1 MSINVKFFSGDEK
14 INYEIKVDPNI
25 QFNELIDMLYE
36 KYPEYLETIN
46 YFMYRGSGIYDH
58 STKKLSELNIKDN
71 SVLILNQS
79 DEKRKDERKELIKR
93 RMFERQKKL
102 RKQKELDNDSSLTVE
117 QKINIKINNV
127 LEDMCIYGN
136 IIKEEIIFDKKKHPN
151 KYIETEDALQMKET
165 DNELFVLGL
174 LSNILENKGIET
186 AIEKDVNKNDAL
198 NEESSTCLQFISN
211 GMINKK
217 KYNLHFDFGD
227 KKNEELLND
236 ENEFEKFKERLKKKL
251 SKDYNTPTDKIVVT
265 FPQKGS
271 LKVNVIFQ
279 SDEFNDLNK
288 DEFLKKFK
296 QEKEFE
302 DLKNLKDI
310 SVDAIM
316 SACKLSKNQLDSR
329 GNRSEGWAIDE
340 MRGGKSYDPPIG
352 WIGIGLKVMDKYEDN
367 TWIGMENAE
376 GEWCV
381 AYHGVGDGQESDN
394 VKKAVGLIY
403 KGSFKAGKGQKHQNC
418 PDQFHPGKKVGTG
431 VYCTPKIKTAEEYGG
446 LSEINGIKYKTV
458 FMVRVKPEA
467 LRHCDK
473 CIDSK
478 EPYVYWVVNGTTDEI
493 RPYRILYK
501 KE

>member
-1 MSINVKFFSGDEK
+1 M
-14 INYEIKVDPNI
+14 
-25 QFNELIDMLYE
+25 
-36 KYPEYLETIN
+36 
-46 YFMYRGSGIYDH
+46 
-58 STKKLSELNIKDN
+58 KD
-71 SVLILNQS
+71 
-79 DEKRKDERKELIKR
+79 K
-93 RMFERQKKL
+93 KKL

-251 SKDYNTPTDKIVVT
+251 SEDYNTPTDKIVVT

-329 GNRSEGWAIDE
+329 GNRSEGWAINE

-352 WIGIGLKVMDKYEDN
+352 WIGIGLKVMDK
-367 TWIGMENAE
+367 
-376 GEWCV
+376 
-381 AYHGVGDGQESDN
+381 
-394 VKKAVGLIY
+394 
-403 KGSFKAGKGQKHQNC
+403 
-418 PDQFHPGKKVGTG
+418 
-431 VYCTPKIKTAEEYGG
+431 
-446 LSEINGIKYKTV
+446 
-458 FMVRVKPEA
+458 
-467 LRHCDK
+467 
-473 CIDSK
+473 
-478 EPYVYWVVNGTTDEI
+478 
-493 RPYRILYK
+493 
-501 KE
+501 